1 MTRLWLKVFLWAFC
15 ALALVSVPACQA
27 DEITSMNVAM
37 TAQRDSTL
45 DVVERIN
52 VNFSEPRHG
61 IFRTLPVK
69 YSRFGASY
77 TVDFHLN
84 SVKDEND
91 QSLAFS
97 QSSRG
102 NDINIKI
109 GSANKVFAGTHTYVI
124 NYKLRRA
131 VNFFDKEP
139 EIYWNVTGDQWPY
152 PIRLVKFS
160 LDLPA
165 GFNASAVKTKAFL
178 GAPNS
183 QSSEGVAFEQ
193 AGQKLYFQANDI
205 APGQGLTVAVRLPS
219 GAMVAPPLSTEIG
232 WFLIDWYPLFL
243 LPGLTFFGLYATWRY
258 LGTDE
263 EPISAIAC
271 DWQPPK
277 ELTPAEMGVII
288 DERVDSRDVLS
299 IVVDLAVRG
308 YFKIVEVDKP
318 GFWGA
323 NKDYQFE
330 RNADADMSSKDLKPF
345 EIEML
350 QSLFKWQDESD
361 YDFVTRL
368 SDLSAV
374 GAVRFSHFS
383 QLLYA
388 SMTENGWFRASPE
401 DVRRQYMQIGTT
413 IVMLAAFSLLFASN
427 LIGVPA
433 ILGAIFS
440 AILFFF
446 FSGAMP
452 ARTLSGVKLR
462 RQSLAFA
469 CFVEKVDKVSIR
481 ALADKDPT
489 IFARLLP
496 YAMVINAADH
506 WAEAF
511 EGLAVDRVA
520 LPTWYQSS
528 ESSSDFRPGYF
539 VRCMSTGL
547 GAISTGLQAVAPSS
561 SAGSG
566 ASGTLGG
573 GGGGGGFGGGGGDSW

>member
-1 MTRLWLKVFLWAFC
+1 MTRLWLNVFLCAC
-15 ALALVSVPACQA
+15 SALALVSVPACQA

-45 DVVERIN
+45 DVIETIN

-61 IFRTLPVK
+61 IFRTMPVK

-109 GSANKVFAGTHTYVI
+109 GSANTVFSGTHTYVI
-124 NYKLRRA
+124 NYRLRRA

-152 PIRLVKFS
+152 PIRSVKFS

-183 QSSEGVAFEQ
+183 QSAGGVAFEQ
-193 AGQKLYFQANDI
+193 DGQRLFFQANDI
-205 APGQGLTVAVRLPS
+205 APGEGLTVAVRLPS
-219 GAMVAPPLSTEIG
+219 GAMVAPPLSTQLG

-263 EPISAIAC
+263 EPISAIAV
-271 DWQPPK
+271 DWQPPT

-330 RNADADMSSKDLKPF
+330 RNADADMASKDLKPF

-350 QSLFKWQDESD
+350 QALFKWQDDSD

-388 SMTENGWFRASPE
+388 SVTENGWFRANPE

-413 IVMLAAFSLLFASN
+413 IVVLAALSLLIASN

-469 CFVEKVDKVSIR
+469 RFVEKVDRESVR

-489 IFARLLP
+489 VFARLLP
-496 YAMVINAADH
+496 YAMVINAADR

-528 ESSSDFRPGYF
+528 ESNSDFQPRYF

-547 GAISTGLQAVAPSS
+547 AAISTGLQAVAPCS

-573 GGGGGGFGGGGGDSW
+573 GGGGGGFGGGGGGSW